1 MDIALHYFDEY
12 VGDALYAKL
21 DNPFAK
27 AASPLLTSLGS
38 NFTASPPLSSSPI
51 TNLLASIPSLSSLP
65 RDSAVRQALSLYGIV
80 YVGILL
86 VRRPP
91 SRLSNRPRAHWLITS
106 VRCRCTS
113 A

>member
-27 AASPLLTSLGS
+27 AGLPLITSLAS
-38 NFTASPPLSSSPI
+38 NFTSSLPPTLSPV
-51 TNLLASIPSLSSLP
+51 TNFLASIPSLSSLP
-65 RDSAVRQALSLYGIV
+65 RDSAIRQSLSLYGIV

-86 VRRPP
+86 VR
-91 SRLSNRPRAHWLITS
+91 
-106 VRCRCTS
+106 
-113 A
+113 